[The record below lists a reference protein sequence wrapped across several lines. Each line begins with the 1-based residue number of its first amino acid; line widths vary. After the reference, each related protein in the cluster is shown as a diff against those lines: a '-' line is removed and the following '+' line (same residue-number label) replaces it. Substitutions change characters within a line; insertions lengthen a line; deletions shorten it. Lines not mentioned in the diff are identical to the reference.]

1 MDNTNHLKNLLEA
14 SDLLAMLEEL
24 IQNSGGKLNPS
35 TLSGLRLSIRN
46 AKEIVLSSH
55 DSIAQALLQRNK
67 QDASSAAHATSQALS
82 SGSQAVSVQGM
93 AQQAQRKDLRSSLER
108 IIGQ

>member
-1 MDNTNHLKNLLEA
+1 MESTNNLKNLLEA
-14 SDLLAMLEEL
+14 SDLLSMLEEL

-46 AKEIVLSSH
+46 AKEMVLTSH
-55 DSIAQALLQRNK
+55 DAIAQTLLQRSK
-67 QDASSAAHATSQALS
+67 QDSASSVAQVTNQAIASGHAMSNQS
-82 SGSQAVSVQGM
+82 
-93 AQQAQRKDLRSSLER
+93 QRKDLRSSLER